1 MSILNAMQAGVS
13 GLKANATAAAQIGE
27 NIANSATVGYKR
39 SFAQMVTVSSG
50 DTAGVHAKNGTSVAQ
65 AGANL
70 MTQRT
75 TDLAVEGKGFF
86 VVSRQPNEP
95 SPANYLLTRA
105 GSFTVDA
112 RGNLVNDAGYYLAGY
127 AYGADGTV
135 GAVDRRSY
143 GSLRTINLSDVELS
157 AAASTAATVSGNLPA
172 GATGTGA
179 AQGPFVS
186 TVSYYTALGAEEHL
200 TLTWTPSAVV
210 ENQWQ
215 LEVTDRA
222 GMTYGHVTVDFF
234 DSGATPAA
242 PSAYAGAAD
251 PALVPPAAFA
261 LAPNGT
267 MSLTIAN
274 GTVPQALTIA
284 LGPPGTYA
292 GVTQFAG
299 DYEPQVVTVD
309 GSEVSSMSSTEI
321 DDAGT
326 VWAVFENGIRRPLY
340 ELPVATVMNP
350 EGLESVTGN
359 AWRLTLGSGEVM
371 LNVAGNLGAGNI
383 LSGTLENSNVDLA
396 QEMTDL
402 IMVQRAY
409 SSNAKIVTTAD
420 ELLQEANN
428 LKR

>member
-13 GLKANATAAAQIGE
+13 GLKANATAVALIGE
-27 NIANSATVGYKR
+27 NIANTATVGYKR

-50 DTAGVHAKNGTSVAQ
+50 DTAGVHAKDGTTIAQ
-65 AGANL
+65 AGNNL
-70 MTQRT
+70 MTQRV
-75 TDLAVEGKGFF
+75 TDLAIEGKGFF
-86 VVSRQPNEP
+86 VVSKNPNDP
-95 SPANYLLTRA
+95 SPANYMLTRA

-127 AYGADGTV
+127 AYGADGDV

-157 AAASTAATVSGNLPA
+157 AAASTTATISGNLPA
-172 GATGTGA
+172 GATGTGGT
-179 AQGPFVS
+179 QGPFVS
-186 TVSYYTALGAEEHL
+186 TVSYYTALGAEKHV
-200 TLTWTPSAVV
+200 TLTWTPSALV

-215 LEVTDRA
+215 LEVSDRA
-222 GMTYGHVTVDFF
+222 GTVYGQVVVDFH
-234 DSGATPAA
+234 DSGASPAA
-242 PSAYAGAAD
+242 PSGYAGTAD
-251 PALVPPAAFA
+251 AGLVPPAAFA
-261 LAPNGT
+261 VDADGNIA
-267 MSLTIAN
+267 LTINDAA
-274 GTVPQALTIA
+274 VPQALTIS
-284 LGPPGTYA
+284 LGARGTYG

-299 DYEPQVVTVD
+299 DYEPQKVTVD

-321 DDAGT
+321 DGAGT
-326 VWAVFENGIRRPLY
+326 VWVVFENGIRKPLY
-340 ELPVATVMNP
+340 EVPVATVMNP
-350 EGLESVTGN
+350 EGLEAVTGN
-359 AWRLTLGSGEVM
+359 AYRLTFASGEVM

>member
-13 GLKANATAAAQIGE
+13 GLKANASAVSLIGE
-27 NIANSATVGYKR
+27 NIANTATVGYKR

-50 DTAGVHAKNGTSVAQ
+50 DSAGVNAKKGSSIAEAGT
-65 AGANL
+65 NL
-70 MTQRT
+70 MTRSV
-75 TDLAVEGKGFF
+75 TDLAIEGKGFF
-86 VVSRQPNEP
+86 VVSKRPNDP
-95 SPANYLLTRA
+95 SPANYMLTRA

-127 AYGADGTV
+127 AYKNGSV

-143 GSLRTINLSDVELS
+143 GSLQTINLSDVELS
-157 AAASTAATVSGNLPA
+157 AKASTTATISGNLPA

-186 TVSYYTALGAEEHL
+186 TVSYYTPLGAEKHL
-200 TLTWTPSAVV
+200 TLTWTPSTTT

-215 LEVTDRA
+215 LDVTDRA
-222 GMTYGHVTVDFF
+222 GTAYGQVTVDFH
-234 DSGATPAA
+234 DSGASPAA
-242 PSAYAGAAD
+242 PSAYTGTAN
-251 PALVPPAAFA
+251 PALVPPAAFSVDA
-261 LAPNGT
+261 DGNMAI
-267 MSLTIAN
+267 TINNAA
-274 GTVPQALTIA
+274 VPQTLTVS
-284 LGPPGTYA
+284 LGARGGYS

-299 DYEPQVVTVD
+299 DYEPQKVTVD
-309 GSEVSSMSSTEI
+309 GSEVSSMNSTEI
-321 DDAGT
+321 DEAGT
-326 VWAVFENGIRRPLY
+326 VWVVFENGVRNPLY
-340 ELPVATVMNP
+340 EVPVATVMNP
-350 EGLESVTGN
+350 DGLEAVTGN
-359 AWRLTLGSGEVM
+359 AYRLTFASGEVM
-371 LNVAGNLGAGNI
+371 LNVAGDLGAGNI
-383 LSGTLENSNVDLA
+383 LSSTLENSNVDLA

>member
-13 GLKANATAAAQIGE
+13 GLKANANAVSLIGE
-27 NIANSATVGYKR
+27 NIANTATVGYKR

-50 DTAGVHAKNGTSVAQ
+50 DSAGVNAKVGSAVAEAGT
-65 AGANL
+65 NL
-70 MTQRT
+70 MTKNV
-75 TDLAVEGKGFF
+75 TDLAIEGKGFF
-86 VVSRQPNEP
+86 VVSKRPNDP

-112 RGNLVNDAGYYLAGY
+112 RGNLVNDAGYFLAGY
-127 AYGADGTV
+127 AYGNDGSV

-157 AAASTAATVSGNLPA
+157 AKVSSAAKISGNLPA
-172 GATGTGA
+172 GATGSGGT
-179 AQGPFVS
+179 QGPFVS
-186 TVSYYTALGAEEHL
+186 TVSYYTALGAEKHL
-200 TLTWTPSAVV
+200 TLTWTPSPTT
-210 ENQWQ
+210 ENRWT
-215 LEVTDRA
+215 LDVSDRA
-222 GMTYGHVTVDFF
+222 GTAYGQVTVDFS

-242 PSAYAGAAD
+242 PAAYAGT
-251 PALVPPAAFA
+251 PNGALQPPAAFA
-261 LAPNGT
+261 VDADGN
-267 MSLTIAN
+267 MAITINDAA
-274 GTVPQALTIA
+274 VPQTLTVA
-284 LGPPGTYA
+284 LGARGTYD

-299 DYEPQVVTVD
+299 DYEPQKVTVD
-309 GSEVSSMSSTEI
+309 GSEVSSMASTEI
-321 DDAGT
+321 DERGS
-326 VWAVFENGIRRPLY
+326 VWVVFENGVRKPLY
-340 ELPVATVMNP
+340 EVPVATVMNP
-350 EGLESVTGN
+350 EGLEAVTGN
-359 AWRLTLGSGEVM
+359 AYRLTFASGEVM

-383 LSGTLENSNVDLA
+383 LSSTLENSNVDLA

>member
-13 GLKANATAAAQIGE
+13 GLKANAAAVALIGE
-27 NIANSATVGYKR
+27 NIANTATVGYKR

-50 DTAGVHAKNGTSVAQ
+50 DTAGVHAKEDTTIAQ
-65 AGANL
+65 GGANL
-70 MTQRT
+70 MTQRA

-86 VVSRQPNEP
+86 VVSRTPNEP
-95 SPANYLLTRA
+95 SPANYLMTRA

-112 RGNLVNDAGYYLAGY
+112 QGNLVNDAGYFLAGY
-127 AYGADGTV
+127 AYGPDGTV
-135 GAVDRRSY
+135 GAVDRRSF

-172 GATGTGA
+172 GATGVGGT
-179 AQGPFVS
+179 QGTFVS
-186 TVSYYTALGAEEHL
+186 TVSYYTALGAEEQV
-200 TLTWTPSAVV
+200 TLTWTPSALVD
-210 ENQWQ
+210 NQWQ
-215 LEVTDRA
+215 LEVADVS
-222 GMTYGHVTVDFF
+222 GMVYGQVVVDFF

-242 PSAYAGAAD
+242 PSSYTGTAD

-261 LAPNGT
+261 VD
-267 MSLTIAN
+267 AN
-274 GTVPQALTIA
+274 GNIALTINGA
-284 LGPPGTYA
+284 AVPQNLTISLGAIGTYD

-299 DYEPQVVTVD
+299 DYEPQQVTVD

-321 DDAGT
+321 DEAGT
-326 VWAVFENGIRRPLY
+326 VWAVFENGIRRALY
-340 ELPVATVMNP
+340 EIPVATVMNP
-350 EGLESVTGN
+350 EGLDAVTGN
-359 AWRLTLGSGEVM
+359 AYRLTLGSGEVM

>member
-13 GLKANATAAAQIGE
+13 GLKANATAVAYIGE
-27 NIANSATVGYKR
+27 NIANTATVGFKR

-50 DTAGVHAKNGTSVAQ
+50 DTAGVHAKTGTTIAE

-70 MTQRT
+70 MTQRP
-75 TDLAVEGKGFF
+75 TDLSIEGKGFF
-86 VVSRQPNEP
+86 VVSRTPDNP
-95 SPANYLLTRA
+95 SPANYLMTRA

-112 RGNLVNDAGYYLAGY
+112 QGNLVNDAGYFLAGY

-135 GAVDRRSY
+135 GAVDRRSF

-157 AAASTAATVSGNLPA
+157 AAASTAATISGNLPA
-172 GATGTGA
+172 GATGVGGT
-179 AQGPFVS
+179 QGSFVS
-186 TVSYYTALGAEEHL
+186 TVSYYTALGAEKNV
-200 TLTWTPSAVV
+200 TLTWTPSPTVD
-210 ENQWQ
+210 NRWQ
-215 LEVTDRA
+215 LEVSDRA
-222 GMTYGHVTVDFF
+222 GLVYGQVSVDFS

-242 PSAYAGAAD
+242 PSAYTGVANPLLAA
-251 PALVPPAAFA
+251 PAAFSVDA
-261 LAPNGT
+261 DGN
-267 MSLTIAN
+267 M
-274 GTVPQALTIA
+274 ALTINDA
-284 LGPPGTYA
+284 AVPQTLTISLGARGTYD

-299 DYEPQVVTVD
+299 DYEPQKVTVD
-309 GSEVSSMSSTEI
+309 GSEVSSMASTEI
-321 DDAGT
+321 DEAGT

-340 ELPVATVMNP
+340 EVPVATVMNP

-359 AWRLTLGSGEVM
+359 GYKLTLGSGEVM
-371 LNVAGNLGAGNI
+371 LNVAGNLGAGDI

-420 ELLQEANN
+420 EMLQEANN

>member
-13 GLKANATAAAQIGE
+13 GLKANATAVAMIGE
-27 NIANSATVGYKR
+27 NIANTSTVGYKR
-39 SFAQMVTVSSG
+39 TFAQMVTVSSG
-50 DTAGVHAKNGTSVAQ
+50 DAAGVRAKDGTTVAE
-65 AGANL
+65 AGATL
-70 MTQRT
+70 MTQRP
-75 TDLAVEGKGFF
+75 TDLAIEGKGFF
-86 VVSRQPNEP
+86 VVSRKPNEP

-112 RGNLVNDAGYYLAGY
+112 EGNLVNSAGYYLAGY
-127 AYGADGTV
+127 AYGPDGTV

-143 GSLRTINLSDVELS
+143 GSLRTINLSDVELA
-157 AAASTAATVSGNLPA
+157 AAASTTATISGNLPA
-172 GATGTGA
+172 AATGTGA
-179 AQGPFVS
+179 PQGSFVS
-186 TVSYYTALGAEEHL
+186 TVSYYTALGAEKQL
-200 TLTWTPSAVV
+200 TLTWTPSALVD
-210 ENQWQ
+210 NQWQ
-215 LEVTDRA
+215 LQVSDRD
-222 GMTYGHVTVDFF
+222 GMIYGQATVDFF

-242 PSAYAGAAD
+242 PSSYTGAAD

-261 LAPNGT
+261 IDAGGN
-267 MSLTIAN
+267 I
-274 GTVPQALTIA
+274 ALTINDA
-284 LGPPGTYA
+284 AVPQTLTISLGAIGSYE

-299 DYEPQVVTVD
+299 DYEPQKVTVD

-321 DDAGT
+321 DEAGT
-326 VWAVFENGIRRPLY
+326 VWALFENGIRRPLY

-359 AWRLTLGSGEVM
+359 AYRLTLGSGELM

-383 LSGTLENSNVDLA
+383 LSGTLESSNVDLA

>member
-13 GLKANATAAAQIGE
+13 GLKANATAVALIGE
-27 NIANSATVGYKR
+27 NIANTATVGYKR

-50 DTAGVHAKNGTSVAQ
+50 DTAGVNAKDGTTVAK
-65 AGANL
+65 AGTNL
-70 MTQRT
+70 MTQRA

-86 VVSRQPNEP
+86 VVSRTPNDP
-95 SPANYLLTRA
+95 TPANYLLTRA

-112 RGNLVNDAGYYLAGY
+112 QGYLVNDAGYYLAGY
-127 AYGADGTV
+127 AYGPEGNV

-143 GSLRTINLSDVELS
+143 GSLRSIKLSDVELS
-157 AAASTAATVSGNLPA
+157 AAASTSATISGNLPA
-172 GATGTGA
+172 SATGTGTV
-179 AQGPFVS
+179 QGSFVS
-186 TVSYYTALGAEEHL
+186 TVSYYTALGAEKHL
-200 TLTWTPSAVV
+200 TLTWTPSALV

-215 LEVTDRA
+215 LQVSDRT
-222 GMTYGHVTVDFF
+222 GLVYGNVTVDFH

-242 PSAYAGAAD
+242 PSNYAGVAD
-251 PALVPPAAFA
+251 PGLLPPASFA
-261 LAPNGT
+261 IDPNGNI
-267 MSLTIAN
+267 SLTIDN
-274 GTVPQALTIA
+274 GTLPQSLTIA
-284 LGPPGTYA
+284 LGGLGTYN

-299 DYEPQVVTVD
+299 DYEPQKVTVD
-309 GSEVSSMSSTEI
+309 GSGVSSLSSTEI
-321 DDAGT
+321 DDTGT
-326 VWAVFENGIRRPLY
+326 VWALFQNGIRRPLY
-340 ELPVATVMNP
+340 EIPVATVMNP
-350 EGLESVTGN
+350 EGLEAVTGN
-359 AWRLTLGSGEVM
+359 AYRLTLGSGGVM

-383 LSGTLENSNVDLA
+383 LSGTLESSNVDLA